1 MAMAEQYKESVR
13 KRNERSTKRRRGG
26 VVFLAVLDSFIALF
40 SLLLA
45 FATVVAI
52 LSHYI
57 SPERMQVL
65 SVVTLAAPVVY
76 LLDLVVMFYWVL
88 RRRIILLVAT
98 FAVAVAG
105 TCYLS
110 LYYKVDLTRHYETKY
125 VERNFI
131 RILSYNTFGGSKQG
145 LADYILSRNADVIC
159 LQEASRNSS
168 NWATLS
174 AKYASTP
181 ATDMDNAS
189 VILTRHKILRSGAID
204 SLPLKKLLWADVK
217 IGKKVVRVL
226 NLHLH
231 STSIKPEDTQFIE
244 EHHYLHDTART
255 SKIGSIV
262 SRLVENN
269 CRRAVEAEKVRQW
282 VEQSPYDVIVCGDFN
297 DVPLSYTYRTI
308 LGDNLVDAFE
318 SVADGYAYTFNRYF
332 NLLRIDHIFH
342 SPTIETISYE
352 VDYNA
357 SYSDHFPVFVRL
369 KLK

>member
-1 MAMAEQYKESVR
+1 MAEQYKESVR
-13 KRNERSTKRRRGG
+13 KRNVRSTKRRGG
-26 VVFLAVLDSFIALF
+26 GRVFLAVLDVLVALL
-40 SLLLA
+40 SLVLA

-52 LSHYI
+52 LSHYL

-65 SVVTLAAPVVY
+65 SVVTLAAPIIY
-76 LLDLVVMFYWVL
+76 LLDLVAMFYWVL
-88 RRRIILLVAT
+88 RRRIALLVAT
-98 FAVAVAG
+98 FAVVVTG

-131 RILSYNTFGGSKQG
+131 RVLSYNTFGGRKDG
-145 LADYILSRNADVIC
+145 LADYILSRNADIVC

-168 NWATLS
+168 NWEALS
-174 AKYASTP
+174 TKYASTP
-181 ATDMDNAS
+181 LTDVDNSS

-204 SLPLKKLLWADVK
+204 SLPLKKSLWADIK
-217 IGKKVVRVL
+217 IGKRVVRVL

-244 EHHYLHDTART
+244 EHHYIHDTART

-269 CRRAVEAEKVRQW
+269 CRRAIEAEKVRQW
-282 VEQSPYDVIVCGDFN
+282 VEQSPHEVIVCGDFN

-308 LGDNLVDAFE
+308 LGDSLIDAFE
-318 SVADGYAYTFNRYF
+318 SEAEGYAYTFNRYF
-332 NLLRIDHIFH
+332 SLLRIDHLFN

-352 VDYNA
+352 VDYEA
-357 SYSDHFPVFVRL
+357 LYSDHFPVFVRL